1 MKAFKVLMLMRM
13 LCLPLAGTVFSQN
26 TSSGVLT
33 ASEEYIDKLFIFV
46 AEAQLVQYDLLNQN
60 FDENSRAIAQ
70 RGDVF
75 QVIGTTTI
83 EENIWYVFRFHH
95 TDKSS
100 QNRMHTSEK
109 ETPVFYGVRMLD
121 FQAKTR
127 IYNKISSVSFG
138 AIMVPVKF
146 RFPNKEAASFDL
158 SKDVAIGTSVGYKQ
172 GLSRFNPYFI
182 NFLFATGVSSISA
195 FPENTGGA
203 ITSTTDVAGLTTS
216 LGIILEMDKIQ
227 LGVFSGVDMVPK
239 SPGKVWTYQGA
250 PWLSVGIGF
259 QMISWNAGL

>member
-1 MKAFKVLMLMRM
+1 MKAFKFLMLVKM
-13 LCLPLAGTVFSQN
+13 LCLSLAGTVFSQN
-26 TSSGVLT
+26 SGQGVLT
-33 ASEEYIDKLFIFV
+33 ASEEYIDKSFIFV
-46 AEAQLVQYDLLNQN
+46 AEAQVVEYNLLNQQ
-60 FDENSRAIAQ
+60 FVDDARAIAQ
-70 RGDVF
+70 RGDIF
-75 QVIGTTTI
+75 QVIGTATI
-83 EENIWYVFRFHH
+83 DENIWYVFKFYRGS
-95 TDKSS
+95 KVNKGESS
-100 QNRMHTSEK
+100 AK
-109 ETPVFYGVRMLD
+109 ENPVFYGVRMLD

-127 IYNKISSVSFG
+127 LYNKISSVSFG
-138 AIMVPVKF
+138 AVMVPVKF

-172 GLSRFNPYFI
+172 GLSRFKPYFI

-203 ITSTTDVAGLTTS
+203 VTATTDVAGLTTS

-239 SPGKVWTYQGA
+239 APAKVWTYQGA
-250 PWLSVGIGF
+250 PWLSIGIGL

>member
-1 MKAFKVLMLMRM
+1 MKAFKILMLMKM
-13 LCLPLAGTVFSQN
+13 LCLLLAGTVFSQN

-60 FDENSRAIAQ
+60 FDENSLAIAQ
-70 RGDVF
+70 RGDIF
-75 QVIGTTTI
+75 QVIGTATI
-83 EENIWYVFRFHH
+83 DENIWYVFRFHH
-95 TDKSS
+95 AGKSS
-100 QNRMHTSEK
+100 KGTTSEK
-109 ETPVFYGVRMLD
+109 ENPVFYGVRMLD

-127 IYNKISSVSFG
+127 LYNKISSVSFG

-146 RFPNKEAASFDL
+146 RFPNKEATSFDL

-172 GLSRFNPYFI
+172 GLSRFKPYFI

-203 ITSTTDVAGLTTS
+203 VTSTTDVAGLTTS

-227 LGVFSGVDMVPK
+227 LGVFSGIDMVPK
-239 SPGKVWTYQGA
+239 SPAKVWTYQGA